1 MYIRKLYILL
11 VALLMTIAATAQDLP
26 KIVKHGNAYQLMV
39 GGKPFLMRAGELGNS
54 NASTVDYYNRIVVP
68 NLLKQNIN
76 TALVPVYWDLMEPT
90 EGKYD
95 FSLVDNVIKTSEKNG
110 LKVVFLWFG
119 AWKNSMSCYVPA
131 WVKKDVKRFQR
142 AESKDGVR
150 QEILSPFSSEALKA
164 DRAAFCA

>member
-1 MYIRKLYILL
+1 MT
-11 VALLMTIAATAQDLP
+11 TIAASAQDLP

-54 NASTVDYYNRIVVP
+54 NASTADYYNRIVVP

-95 FSLVDNVIKTSEKNG
+95 FSLVDNVIKTSAQTG

-119 AWKNSMSCYVPA
+119 AWKNSMSCYAPA

-150 QEILSPFSSEALKA
+150 QEILSPLSSETL
-164 DRAAFCA
+164 